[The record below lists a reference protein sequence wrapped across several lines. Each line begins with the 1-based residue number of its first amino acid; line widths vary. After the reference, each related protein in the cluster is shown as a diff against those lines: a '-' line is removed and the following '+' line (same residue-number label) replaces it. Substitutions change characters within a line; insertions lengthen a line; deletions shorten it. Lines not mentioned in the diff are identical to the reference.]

1 MRPRGLYVEKSVR
14 TVMSVRSVMVGYPPS
29 DWPRKCGHR
38 CDHCGSQFGDM
49 RPWDWPPDCPTH
61 QIWLHERCEGP
72 WLDCGGQPEGRGQ

>member
-1 MRPRGLYVEKSVR
+1 MRPRGLYIEKSVR

-29 DWPRKCGHR
+29 AWPRKSGHR

-61 QIWLHERCEGP
+61 HTSGAK
-72 WLDCGGQPEGRGQ
+72 GRGAIAAGSRRAGDDRR